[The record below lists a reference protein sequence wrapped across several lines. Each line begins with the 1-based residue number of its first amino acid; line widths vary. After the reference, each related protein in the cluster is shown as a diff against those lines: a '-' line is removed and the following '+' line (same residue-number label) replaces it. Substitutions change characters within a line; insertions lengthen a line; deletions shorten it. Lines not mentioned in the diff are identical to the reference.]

1 VIFNMKFKLG
11 KYYFQIGTKNTRFS
25 PVSRLPLLPLLSSLT
40 VALGWG
46 AAIPA
51 TLAAERVTL
60 RLGPFE
66 QAIAISDLERFA
78 KTGTVPSSLQL
89 YAPVLTPQVREVLN
103 RRLQIDPNVADKLIE
118 EALRTPTGKQIIQSL
133 GVAIPDSS
141 VDQIQAAVSLAARQ
155 ANGLSLVGFLRA
167 YPERNI
173 T

>member
-1 VIFNMKFKLG
+1 MNFKLG
-11 KYYFQIGTKNTRFS
+11 RYHFQVSTKNTRFS
-25 PVSRLPLLPLLSSLT
+25 PASRLPLLPLLSSLT

-46 AAIPA
+46 AGIPA
-51 TLAAERVTL
+51 TVAAERVTL

-66 QAIAISDLERFA
+66 QAITISDLERFA

-89 YAPVLTPQVREVLN
+89 YAPVLTSQVREVLN

-167 YPERNI
+167 YPERI
-173 T
+173 LP